1 MIIITGIKMK
11 IGSTSDLVEA
21 FALGHMN
28 NDIHIYSNSWGPRD
42 WGFTVSGPGDL
53 VKRALET
60 GVEQV
65 NLVSPCL
72 LIFFP

>member
-42 WGFTVSGPGDL
+42 WGFTVSPQ
-53 VKRALET
+53 LEWK
-60 GVEQV
+60 GEC
-65 NLVSPCL
+65 NIS
-72 LIFFP
+72 